1 MILLL
6 NNPPKIYKET
16 KTMSIVQSQKRFKV
30 GDTAYYYDYKND
42 KPAKLIVLEVTKFG
56 YRKVKLENGEIEPWF
71 DEMLTLDELYNR
83 HKQIFTDNYE
93 SAKNLCLAWGKN
105 LRELNSFYKKEKE
118 NA

>member
-1 MILLL
+1 M
-6 NNPPKIYKET
+6 
-16 KTMSIVQSQKRFKV
+16 
-30 GDTAYYYDYKND
+30 
-42 KPAKLIVLEVTKFG
+42 LEVTKFG